1 MQSSCSS
8 GLTISDKRERRWENR
23 EHSRIANIERMI
35 ARQRLAEVNQ
45 ERDTAEMKERLHVWD
60 DDESD
65 ELFYTDR

>member
-1 MQSSCSS
+1 M
-8 GLTISDKRERRWENR
+8 TIFSDKRERRWENR